1 MALLLG
7 AATGLALHASEFVG
21 LSWCSSNNNNNNNS
35 SAQGPP
41 SSLVPHHPC
50 FKKDDTHALL
60 FSVQLD
66 LEQPEK
72 YTVKWGTTPTQYVV
86 QQHNHSV
93 TPSKILEEDDT
104 LLWMS
109 GDGKGHWFDIDELA
123 EINYWGA
130 PFDLDKGLIDYA
142 ANPNCFWAFYRNAS
156 VASAAV
162 GAKTTDSAGIEAG
175 GSVGISVADVDTD
188 SMQLVYKFTVDNVT
202 ASGTAALAD
211 SYVDV
216 LLWTADDADSFT
228 LIDKPTSCYQSV
240 PRARNVSA
248 VEEAPSSRV
257 PAGGELRD
265 DEAGQSRLEN
275 NCRGGD
281 DVVAVSWPFGWPT
294 KDNLYV
300 VVTRDGPNK
309 FFANRF
315 DTKTRACEVAYTFE
329 FETGWAGKE
338 PEGSLTFQWMDAEH
352 SLVVHTP
359 QRLFF
364 ALPQGNAGLDATTI
378 INVTG
383 PVAPDPQS
391 MFAMSTWPY

>member
-294 KDNLYV
+294 KDNLCV
-300 VVTRDGPNK
+300 RTALACLG
-309 FFANRF
+309 F
-315 DTKTRACEVAYTFE
+315 TRATHEWRCPQPLTMHSCVGLQVCCCD
-329 FETGWAGKE
+329 TGRPKQVFRE
-338 PEGSLTFQWMDAEH
+338 PFRHKNTGMRSG
-352 SLVVHTP
+352 VHI
-359 QRLFF
+359 R
-364 ALPQGNAGLDATTI
+364 
-378 INVTG
+378 V
-383 PVAPDPQS
+383 
-391 MFAMSTWPY
+391 